1 MSNIICVDCGHAHAC
16 TPRQSTTYNA
26 TNYIV
31 TQTDG
36 TVDK

>member
-1 MSNIICVDCGHAHAC
+1 MSNIICIDCGHAHAC
-16 TPRQSTTYNA
+16 TPRPTNTVNP

-36 TVDK
+36 TVSE